1 MSILMAARRQAGRPR
16 SAFEA
21 SMGLGIEAGAR
32 RGRQWLGWLLG
43 MPLCALLG
51 AGANYGWHWW
61 HNQPLEQRI
70 EVTEATPLPYRPSAN
85 QHEFV
90 TEPLPPPKVVEAP
103 KPAPAVSKPQLD
115 LDGVSPSLAQR
126 FQQALAAGEPAGPGS
141 ETEPA
146 EVPAGE
152 AVPLAALPAD
162 ISRQVP
168 PLQYRAHVYSST
180 GGNSTINLNGKDYHE
195 GDEVLPGLVL
205 LRILPQAS
213 ILRTGAQSFSLA
225 ALSDWHGPTP

>member
-1 MSILMAARRQAGRPR
+1 MSILMAARQQAGRPQT
-16 SAFEA
+16 AFEA
-21 SMGLGIEAGAR
+21 SMGLGIDSGPR
-32 RGRQWLGWLLG
+32 RGRPWLSWLLG

-51 AGANYGWHWW
+51 AGSNYGWHWW
-61 HNQPLEQRI
+61 HNQPLEQRV
-70 EVTEATPLPYRPSAN
+70 EVVESTPLPYHLSAS

-90 TEPLPPPKVVEAP
+90 TEPLPAPKVVVEVKP
-103 KPAPAVSKPQLD
+103 KPAASKPQLD

-126 FQQALAAGEPAGPGS
+126 FQQALAAGDAPAAEPSAAPAPT
-141 ETEPA
+141 TEA
-146 EVPAGE
+146 T
-152 AVPLAALPAD
+152 PLAGLPAD

-180 GGNSTINLNGKDYHE
+180 QGNSTINLNGKDYHE

-213 ILRTGAQSFSLA
+213 ILRIGAQSFSLP
-225 ALSDWHGPTP
+225 ALGDWSGVTP